1 MIYILPK
8 HLQIKDKS
16 ETGKLIKIAPFRREI
31 RKTEPHKHNN
41 YFEIIYLS
49 KGKGFHAIDLQQYP
63 ITPPVVF
70 IVRKEQVHHWE
81 LTNKPG
87 GFVLILK
94 KSFVDNSL
102 DKELKNLLTQVSA
115 YSCILLQDKK
125 VIEQLFEMMVQEYLP
140 ELNSN
145 NPVMEGLLK
154 TLLAKILQQAKPVQQ
169 IKRKTSNLFFDFR
182 EILSLD
188 KTLRNN
194 VAHYAGLLKTT
205 SQNLNAA
212 CRKAINQ
219 SAAEVLSEFIIS
231 EVKRLLLYTDMTVS
245 EISLSLD
252 FKDNSHFVKYFKR
265 HTGYTPQSF
274 RLLT

>member
-1 MIYILPK
+1 MSLQLP
-8 HLQIKDKS
+8 IKDKT
-16 ETGKLIKIAPFRREI
+16 ETGKSIRVAPFRKDI
-31 RKTEPHKHNN
+31 RKTTAHKHNS

-49 KGKGFHAIDLQQYP
+49 KGKGFHTIDSQQYP
-63 ITPPVVF
+63 VTPPVVF

-81 LTNKPG
+81 LDNEPD

-94 KSFVDNSL
+94 KYFADNSL

-115 YSCILLQDKK
+115 FSCILLQDEKN
-125 VIEQLFEMMVQEYLP
+125 IEQLFEMLVQEYRP
-140 ELNSN
+140 EFN
-145 NPVMEGLLK
+145 NNTPVTEGLLK
-154 TLLAKILQQAKPVQQ
+154 ALLAKILVQARPVQQ
-169 IKRKTSNLFFDFR
+169 VKQKTSDLFLDFR

-205 SQNLNAA
+205 AQNLNAA
-212 CRKAINQ
+212 CRKAVNQ
-219 SAAEVLSEFIIS
+219 PAAEILSEFIIS
-231 EVKRLLLYTDMTVS
+231 EAKRLLIYTDMTVS

-265 HTGYTPQSF
+265 HTGHTPQSF
-274 RLLT
+274 RSLA